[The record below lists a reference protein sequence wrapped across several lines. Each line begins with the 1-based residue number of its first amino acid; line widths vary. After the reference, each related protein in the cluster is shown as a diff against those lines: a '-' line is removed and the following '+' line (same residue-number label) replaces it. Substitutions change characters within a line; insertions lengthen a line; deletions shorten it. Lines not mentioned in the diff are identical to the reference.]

1 MATFMVS
8 TRVDFVQYVEADS
21 EAEAEAM
28 GWEYEMEHY
37 DGVYS
42 IDVEEIDE
50 PEEDEDDE

>member
-1 MATFMVS
+1 MVS

-50 PEEDEDDE
+50 PEDEDDE